1 MRGRGAAAPG
11 TVEPDKSSLWMDL
24 FSLDSGED
32 TDPPYKVH
40 AFGSRENSP
49 PPPPPPRDRKNLAT
63 ALLTWLKENLQRPS
77 SLTIRKS

>member
-40 AFGSRENSP
+40 AFGSRDNAPHLVTKKPSYGP
-49 PPPPPPRDRKNLAT
+49 SYLA
-63 ALLTWLKENLQRPS
+63 
-77 SLTIRKS
+77 

>member
-1 MRGRGAAAPG
+1 MRGRGAATPG

-40 AFGSRENSP
+40 AFGSRDNAP
-49 PPPPPPRDRKNLAT
+49 LPPRDKKNLAT
-63 ALLTWLKENLQRPS
+63 ALLTWRKENLHRPRY
-77 SLTIRKS
+77 LTIRKP